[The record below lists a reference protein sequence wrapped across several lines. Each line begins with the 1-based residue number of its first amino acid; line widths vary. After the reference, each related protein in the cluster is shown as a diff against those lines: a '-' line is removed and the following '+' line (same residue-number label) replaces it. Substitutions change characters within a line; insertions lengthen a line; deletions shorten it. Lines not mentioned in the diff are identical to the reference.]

1 MARSKSLGKKR
12 PEPES
17 NPASP
22 AQPGSQAGVPSTS
35 GRENL
40 VPDPNIQTRARPRH
54 RNPPDVEWYTSPASS
69 VTIRMVANCFRKFPL
84 TGVTITRPTADQRA
98 NRPGGAN
105 SAWSRYHIEA
115 GAYLPLHPFFVGV
128 ANYFGVAPFQITP
141 NGYRMLAALYVLY
154 KLNKWP
160 EPSPHEVNYLFDL
173 KSNPQH
179 NGTGFFHFCHQE
191 TGRTFLSGTT
201 HISNV
206 GHYNKEYF
214 FTPDIASNNLAFARG
229 GKNLSFAGQYFSPEY
244 TLSFFLKL
252 DLFFRPLVT
261 SDPNTRHGVEVQCTG
276 QDDGRGK
283 KRQVPGH

>member
-1 MARSKSLGKKR
+1 MPDLWGGERPIDDDLLAQLLEGEEQPAVRVHEIPFSRPSSRPHPSSPMARSKSSGKKR
-12 PEPES
+12 PESES
-17 NPASP
+17 NPTSP

-54 RNPPDVEWYTSPASS
+54 QNPLDVEWYTSPASS
-69 VTIRMVANCFRKFPL
+69 VTPRMVANYFRKFPL

-115 GAYLPLHPFFVGV
+115 RAYLPLHPFFVGV

-173 KSNPQH
+173 KSNP
-179 NGTGFFHFCHQE
+179 
-191 TGRTFLSGTT
+191 
-201 HISNV
+201 
-206 GHYNKEYF
+206 
-214 FTPDIASNNLAFARG
+214 
-229 GKNLSFAGQYFSPEY
+229 
-244 TLSFFLKL
+244 
-252 DLFFRPLVT
+252 
-261 SDPNTRHGVEVQCTG
+261 
-276 QDDGRGK
+276 
-283 KRQVPGH
+283 